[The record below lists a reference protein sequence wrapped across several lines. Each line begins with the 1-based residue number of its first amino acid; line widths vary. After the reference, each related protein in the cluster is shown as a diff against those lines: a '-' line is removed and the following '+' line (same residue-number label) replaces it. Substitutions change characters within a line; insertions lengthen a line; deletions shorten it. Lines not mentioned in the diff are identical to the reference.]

1 MATNAIDKV
10 GSTFS
15 FSGHE
20 TFVFRYGWLKKAYD
34 AVGPNPQV
42 FGDEQAIVTLGVG
55 KNMVRSI
62 RHWALATGVL
72 IEEPK
77 TRGTQLSRTALG
89 DFLFGSAGHDPYLED
104 PNTLWLLHWNL
115 LSNRQRCT
123 TWFWT
128 FNMLSANHFTRE
140 GLVRA
145 LTEEMRRAEAGTPNE
160 NTLRRD
166 VEVFVRCYVPAKV
179 ARGLVV
185 EDSLDCPL
193 AELNLIE
200 EDKGSGTVYRIRR
213 GPKPGLNDNVFAF
226 ALADFWER
234 VAPERESMAFS
245 EIAYAA
251 GSPGNGF
258 KLDENSLVERLEKLE
273 FLTNGEMSYTETAG
287 LKQVYGRPSKDK
299 LVHLRQYYE
308 TTNPLF
314 VVAV

>member
-1 MATNAIDKV
+1 MAAKVNDKALP
-10 GSTFS
+10 TFS

-34 AVGPNPQV
+34 AVIENPQI
-42 FGDEQAIVTLGVG
+42 FGDDQAIVTLGVG

-72 IEEPK
+72 AEEPK
-77 TRGTQLSRTALG
+77 TRGTQLCTTPLA

-123 TWFWT
+123 TWFWA
-128 FNMLSANHFTRE
+128 FYMLSANEFTRD
-140 GLVRA
+140 GLMQS
-145 LTEEMRRAEAGTPNE
+145 LIEEMRRSDVGAPNE

-166 VEVFVRCYVPAKV
+166 VEVFVRCYVPARA
-179 ARGLVV
+179 ARGVVV

-200 EDKGSGTVYRIRR
+200 EDEGSGSVYRIRR
-213 GPKPGLNDNVFAF
+213 GPKPGLNDRVFAF

-234 VAPERESMAFS
+234 VAPDRESMAFS
-245 EIAYAA
+245 EIAYAT
-251 GSPGNGF
+251 GGPGNGF
-258 KLDENSLVERLEKLE
+258 KLDENSLIERLERLE
-273 FLTNGEMSYTETAG
+273 FLTNGELSYTETAG

-299 LVHLRQYYE
+299 LGYLTQYYE
-308 TTNPLF
+308 TANPLF
-314 VVAV
+314 VVTA

>member
-1 MATNAIDKV
+1 MAAKVKDKAARAA
-10 GSTFS
+10 FS

-34 AVGPNPQV
+34 AARENPQI
-42 FGDEQAIVTLGVG
+42 FGDDQAIVTLGVG

-72 IEEPK
+72 AEEPK
-77 TRGTQLSRTALG
+77 TRGMQLCTTPLA

-123 TWFWT
+123 TWFWA
-128 FNMLSANHFTRE
+128 FYVLSANEFTRE
-140 GLVRA
+140 GVMQSLI
-145 LTEEMRRAEAGTPNE
+145 EEMRRSEAGAANE

-166 VEVFVRCYVPAKV
+166 VEVFVRCYVPAR
-179 ARGLVV
+179 ALRGGVV

-200 EDKGSGTVYRIRR
+200 ENKGGVYRIRR
-213 GPKPGLNDNVFAF
+213 GPKPGLSDHIFAY

-234 VAPERESMAFS
+234 AAADRESMAFS
-245 EIAYAA
+245 EIAYAP
-251 GSPGNGF
+251 GGPGNGF
-258 KLDENSLVERLEKLE
+258 KLDENSLIERLERLE
-273 FLTNGEMSYTETAG
+273 ILTNGELSYTETAG

-299 LVHLRQYYE
+299 LGYLKQYYE

-314 VVAV
+314 VVTA